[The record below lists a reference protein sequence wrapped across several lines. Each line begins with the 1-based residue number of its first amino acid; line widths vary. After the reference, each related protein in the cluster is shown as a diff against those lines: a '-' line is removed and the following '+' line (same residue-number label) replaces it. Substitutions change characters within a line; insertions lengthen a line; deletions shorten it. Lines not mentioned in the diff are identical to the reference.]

1 VWPPLMLREVYMQPA
16 GRHVHLE
23 IAVLA
28 RWLAS

>member
-1 VWPPLMLREVYMQPA
+1 VWPPMMPREVDVQPA